1 MVVHHHPKSGLP
13 GLKETLLVLGAAAGV
28 FATSAG
34 GAALIEAYSELAA
47 WPWFVA
53 AAYAGPGAV
62 AFAVYWLIARRL

>member
-1 MVVHHHPKSGLP
+1 MVVHHHPKSSLP

-34 GAALIEAYSELAA
+34 GAALIETYPALAVS
-47 WPWFVA
+47 PWFVA

-62 AFAVYWLIARRL
+62 AFAIYWLVARRL